1 MRGLKVV
8 GVLLV
13 LILGLLI
20 GADRIA
26 VSVAQGKLAD
36 GIAQQYSLDSKP
48 LVSITG
54 FPFLTQAISGD
65 YSSIRIKAKDIPAGK
80 AGLVDVNVTL
90 QDLMLPLS
98 DALSGN
104 VSNAVSKHVV
114 ARVTLTS
121 AQISKLVGQQVTVKR
136 IDDSTAQLLTTVSAL
151 GITLPITADV
161 KIKPAD
167 HALTLSVQ
175 SISAGSAEVPSSLKS
190 TLAGALNVTFPL
202 PSLAA
207 NLTPTKADV
216 QDGEVTIVAEG
227 DDVALRR

>member
-48 LVSITG
+48 VVSITG

-65 YSSIRIKAKDIPAGK
+65 YSSVRIKAKDIPAGK
-80 AGLVDVNVTL
+80 AGLVDVDVTL

-114 ARVTLTS
+114 ARV
-121 AQISKLVGQQVTVKR
+121 
-136 IDDSTAQLLTTVSAL
+136 
-151 GITLPITADV
+151 
-161 KIKPAD
+161 
-167 HALTLSVQ
+167 
-175 SISAGSAEVPSSLKS
+175 
-190 TLAGALNVTFPL
+190 
-202 PSLAA
+202 
-207 NLTPTKADV
+207 
-216 QDGEVTIVAEG
+216 
-227 DDVALRR
+227 